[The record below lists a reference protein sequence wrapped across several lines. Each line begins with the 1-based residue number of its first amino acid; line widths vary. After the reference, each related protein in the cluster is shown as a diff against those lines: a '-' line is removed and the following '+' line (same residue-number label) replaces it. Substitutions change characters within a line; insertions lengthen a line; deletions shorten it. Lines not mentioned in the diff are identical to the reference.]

1 MESQYPTPLIER
13 IMKYFKDKYGQDIS
27 SATATEYL
35 DSLADLHTS
44 FVEFLEYN
52 ANKEKVLPDSSGF

>member
-1 MESQYPTPLIER
+1 
-13 IMKYFKDKYGQDIS
+13 MKYFKDKYGQDIS